1 MKLLVIL
8 HFSIILT
15 ENRYFGSLVKSV
27 KGGFI
32 LQYPPSITSLA
43 VRGSLCASVCQSG
56 ASVPEAVEEGGCPA
70 LPTIFP
76 LKTPAKLIFHL
87 RFYFIYNI
95 YTNLCHLSDK

>member
-43 VRGSLCASVCQSG
+43 VRGSLCASVCHSG
-56 ASVPEAVEEGGCPA
+56 ASMDVLRMDWQMGERHVPPSREPHAYAP
-70 LPTIFP
+70 
-76 LKTPAKLIFHL
+76 
-87 RFYFIYNI
+87 
-95 YTNLCHLSDK
+95 S